1 MKKLQWLTREEI
13 DKRFASGRGMGRKSE
28 YQPWIYIQEISS
40 DGTSYRALSH
50 RTGRVVHLL
59 SKLEYL
65 AFSLYDW
72 NESIYDIREQYPF
85 ALETTLEVADKAGIK
100 HPQKGNKYHV
110 FTTDLLL
117 DFDGLESNQIAIQ
130 VKYND
135 ELMDKNV
142 IAKLE
147 IERRSCLAKG
157 MQWKLI
163 TELDIPHVQQAN
175 IDWILGGKD
184 LHIGESIQMQVYD
197 LWEEIERFPD
207 IKLSKACSDYDKRH
221 GLPLGEALKLARN
234 AFSYRLLAFDIH
246 KPYQYLICSDIHS
259 VSFGFDSGD
268 LYAVG

>member
-1 MKKLQWLTREEI
+1 M
-13 DKRFASGRGMGRKSE
+13 
-28 YQPWIYIQEISS
+28 
-40 DGTSYRALSH
+40 
-50 RTGRVVHLL
+50 
-59 SKLEYL
+59 
-65 AFSLYDW
+65 
-72 NESIYDIREQYPF
+72 
-85 ALETTLEVADKAGIK
+85 
-100 HPQKGNKYHV
+100 
-110 FTTDLLL
+110 LL

-197 LWEEIERFPD
+197 LWEEIKGHHFFTDMFSR
-207 IKLSKACSDYDKRH
+207 R
-221 GLPLGEALKLARN
+221 ALLEGAKLAN
-234 AFSYRLLAFDIH
+234 KMEDYENDI
-246 KPYQYLICSDIHS
+246 LDL
-259 VSFGFDSGD
+259 GFQP
-268 LYAVG
+268 